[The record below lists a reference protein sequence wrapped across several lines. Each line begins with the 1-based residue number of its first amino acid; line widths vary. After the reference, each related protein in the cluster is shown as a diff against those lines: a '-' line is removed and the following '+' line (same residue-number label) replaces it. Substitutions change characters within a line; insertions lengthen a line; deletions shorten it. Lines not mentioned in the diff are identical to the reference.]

1 MGLAEPCWGYRRSR
15 SGGVSRSAGLCYCT
29 GYGIVWGTPHLGSSL
44 EGTSLLNV
52 GDRNLA
58 TLASQGDVEA
68 FTKLVRAHSSL
79 VYRVAVRMLGTEDA
93 QDASQEVWI
102 RVWRNIKGFR
112 GESAFSTWL
121 YRITMNTC
129 LSVRQREARREE
141 REYGGDE
148 MPYLPEPPGGEADP
162 EAATLSAERREE
174 IQAALKH
181 VRTEHR
187 AALVLRHMEG
197 LSYAEIA
204 EVLEV
209 PDGTAKGWVSRGRAA
224 MLVALAEEDHGRRMK
239 RGDAG

>member
-1 MGLAEPCWGYRRSR
+1 VPMYETARELPLLR
-15 SGGVSRSAGLCYCT
+15 
-29 GYGIVWGTPHLGSSL
+29 PPL
-44 EGTSLLNV
+44 EGSPPLNV
-52 GDRNLA
+52 EDRD
-58 TLASQGDVEA
+58 LASRAAQGDVEA

-79 VYRVAVRMLGTEDA
+79 VFRVALRMLGNEDA

-174 IQAALKH
+174 IQAALKY
-181 VRTEHR
+181 VRAEHR

-204 EVLEV
+204 AVLEV

-224 MLVALAEEDHGRRMK
+224 MLIALAEEDSGRRIK
-239 RGDAG
+239 RGDVE

>member
-1 MGLAEPCWGYRRSR
+1 MKAE
-15 SGGVSRSAGLCYCT
+15 
-29 GYGIVWGTPHLGSSL
+29 
-44 EGTSLLNV
+44 
-52 GDRNLA
+52 DRALVA
-58 TLASQGDVEA
+58 RASQGDVEA

-79 VYRVAVRMLGTEDA
+79 VYRVALRMLGDEDA

-102 RVWRNIKGFR
+102 RVWRNMRSFR

-129 LSVRQREARREE
+129 LSVRQREARRGE
-141 REYGGDE
+141 REYQGDE

-162 EAATLSAERREE
+162 EAEALSSERREE
-174 IQAALKH
+174 IQAALSH
-181 VRTEHR
+181 VRAEHR

-204 EVLEV
+204 QVLEV

-224 MLVALAEEDHGRRMK
+224 MLIALAEEDHGRRVQ
-239 RGDAG
+239 RGEAE

>member
-1 MGLAEPCWGYRRSR
+1 M
-15 SGGVSRSAGLCYCT
+15 SAG
-29 GYGIVWGTPHLGSSL
+29 
-44 EGTSLLNV
+44 
-52 GDRNLA
+52 DRDLVA
-58 TLASQGDVEA
+58 RASRGDVEA

-79 VYRVAVRMLGTEDA
+79 VYRVALRMLGTEDA

-102 RVWRNIKGFR
+102 RVWRNIRGFR

-129 LSVRQREARREE
+129 LSVRQRESRREG
-141 REYGGDE
+141 REYSGEE
-148 MPYLPEPPGGEADP
+148 MPYLPEPSGGEADP
-162 EAATLSAERREE
+162 EAEALSAERREE
-174 IQAALKH
+174 IEAALGH
-181 VRTEHR
+181 VRAEHR

-204 EVLEV
+204 EVLDV

-224 MLVALAEEDHGRRMK
+224 MLVALAEEDHGRRNA